1 MPKPRS
7 RKPDPKTPQPA
18 RTPAATRIPAPARA
32 PAPAREKWLLWLGAI
47 LLLTY
52 FIYQPSLD
60 NGFTNWDDD
69 YYVTQ
74 NAIVAHPTLHALVT
88 EPSGGNYHPLTMA
101 SLALNY
107 AISGTNAVSYHWLNL
122 FLHLANTALVFLFI
136 RKLTGGRLWTT
147 VVTSL
152 FFGIHPM
159 HVESVAWIAERKD
172 VLYALFYLLGLITY
186 LRYLDRQR
194 LIWLLP
200 TWLAFVLSVASK
212 PAAVV
217 FPITLLA
224 IDYFKRRPYSL
235 RLVLEKIPF
244 LLVSIAGGLL
254 TLYAQKSVGAVAAP
268 HQWSIFQKI
277 LFASYGTCMYVVK
290 LFLPLRLSAIYP
302 YPAAEGAPMGSEY
315 YIAFAALLILL
326 PTVLYLF
333 RRNRVVLFGIAF
345 FFINIALVLQFIS
358 VGQAV
363 MADRYTYLPYIGLFF
378 ALSWWLDERPGTK
391 VAGISLRAN
400 LAALF
405 LALMVVS
412 LIQTWKRC
420 DVWQDAGAL
429 WNDTIRNYPNQIFDA
444 YNNRGV
450 YLIAQNRYEEALAD
464 LNHALALNPRVARA
478 WVNKGSVYAETNRN
492 DSAYVCFERAI
503 EIKPDYPE
511 ALTNRGGIRSRRGD
525 LVGAVEDCTKAIQLN
540 PTFRGAYM
548 NRASTYFKMG
558 EFEKAVE
565 DRRRVIELDP
575 RNPENYIQ
583 MGSIALALAQLDRT
597 RDAIAAYDEAIRTAP
612 PEDRQRL
619 AGYHLRRSQTWWRLK
634 ERERALIDAQAAK
647 RLGADV
653 DSAYIRELEGFED
666 TRPRTGNVPR

>member
-1 MPKPRS
+1 MRKTKSKKLDTKLSGSARPR
-7 RKPDPKTPQPA
+7 
-18 RTPAATRIPAPARA
+18 
-32 PAPAREKWLLWLGAI
+32 AREIWLLCLGAI
-47 LLLTY
+47 LLITFL
-52 FIYQPSLD
+52 IYQPSLD
-60 NGFTNWDDD
+60 NDFTGWDDS
-69 YYVTQ
+69 YYASQ
-74 NAIVAHPTLHALVT
+74 NAIVTHPSLKTLLT
-88 EPSGGNYHPLTMA
+88 EPLVGNYHPLTMA
-101 SLALNY
+101 SLTLNY
-107 AISGTNAVSYHWLNL
+107 AISGARPAPFHWLNL
-122 FLHLANTALVFLFI
+122 ILHLANTALVFFFV

-147 VVTSL
+147 VVTAL
-152 FFGIHPM
+152 FFEIHPM

-172 VLYALFYLLGLITY
+172 VLYAFFYLLALLAY
-186 LRYLDRQR
+186 LRYLDRSR
-194 LIWLLP
+194 WTWLLA

-217 FPITLLA
+217 LPITLLA
-224 IDYFKRRPYSL
+224 IDYFRRRPFHL
-235 RLVLEKIPF
+235 RLILEKVPF
-244 LLVSIAGGLL
+244 LLVSVAGGLL
-254 TLYAQKSVGAVAAP
+254 TLHAQKSTGAMVAP
-268 HQWSIFQKI
+268 HQWTMFERI
-277 LFASYGTCMYVVK
+277 LFASYGLAMYVVK
-290 LFLPLRLSAIYP
+290 LFVPLGLSAIYP
-302 YPAAEGAPMGSEY
+302 YPTVAGVPPGYYAAFLAVV
-315 YIAFAALLILL
+315 ILL
-326 PTVLYLF
+326 PTILILF
-333 RRNRVVLFGIAF
+333 RRDRAVLFGIAF
-345 FFINIALVLQFIS
+345 FFINVALVLQFIT

-511 ALTNRGGIRSRRGD
+511 ALANRGGIRSRRGD

>member
-18 RTPAATRIPAPARA
+18 RAPAR
-32 PAPAREKWLLWLGAI
+32 PPAREKWLLWLGAI

-74 NAIVAHPTLHALVT
+74 NALVAHPTLKALVT
-88 EPSGGNYHPLTMA
+88 EPAGGNYHPLTMA

-107 AISGTNAVSYHWLNL
+107 AISGAHAASYHWLNL
-122 FLHLANTALVFLFI
+122 FLHLANTALVFLFV

-147 VVTSL
+147 VVTAL

-172 VLYALFYLLGLITY
+172 VLYALFYLLGLIAY
-186 LRYLDRQR
+186 LRYLDGRR
-194 LIWLLP
+194 WPWLIP
-200 TWLAFVLSVASK
+200 TWVAFVLSVASK

-224 IDYFKRRPYSL
+224 IDYFKRRPYRHL
-235 RLVLEKIPF
+235 LVLEKIPF

-268 HQWSIFQKI
+268 HQWSVFQKI
-277 LFASYGTCMYVVK
+277 LFASYGTVMYVVK
-290 LFLPLRLSAIYP
+290 LFLPVRLSAIYP
-302 YPAAEGAPMGSEY
+302 YPTAEGASLGPEY
-315 YIAFAALLILL
+315 YVAFVAALILL
-326 PTVLYLF
+326 PALIFLF
-333 RRNRVVLFGIAF
+333 RSHRAVLFGLAF
-345 FFINIALVLQFIS
+345 FFINVALVLQFVS

-378 ALSWWLDERPGTK
+378 ALAWWLDERPGPK
-391 VAGISLRAN
+391 LAGVPVRYGLG
-400 LAALF
+400 ALF
-405 LALMVVS
+405 LALTAVS

-420 DVWQDAGAL
+420 DVWQDAGKL
-429 WNDTIRNYPNQIFDA
+429 WDDTIEKYPNEIFDA

-450 YLIAQNRYEEALAD
+450 YYIAQNRYEEALAD

-503 EIKPDYPE
+503 EIAPDYPE
-511 ALTNRGGIRSRRGD
+511 GLANRGAIRSRRGD
-525 LVGAVEDCTKAIQLN
+525 LAGAVEDFARAIRLN

-548 NRASTYFKMG
+548 NRASVYFKMG
-558 EFEKAVE
+558 EYERAVA
-565 DRRRVIELDP
+565 DRRRVIDLDP
-575 RNPENYIQ
+575 RNPANYIQ
-583 MGSIALALAQLDRT
+583 MGSIGLALSQLDRT
-597 RDAIAAYDEAIRTAP
+597 RDAIAAYDEAILAAP
-612 PEDRQRL
+612 PDDRQRL

-634 ERERALIDAQAAK
+634 ERERALIDAQAAM

-653 DSAYIRELEGFED
+653 DSAYMRELEGAD
-666 TRPRTGNVPR
+666 RSRPGVGTVPR

>member
-18 RTPAATRIPAPARA
+18 RTPAPARA

-159 HVESVAWIAERKD
+159 HVESVA
-172 VLYALFYLLGLITY
+172 
-186 LRYLDRQR
+186 
-194 LIWLLP
+194 
-200 TWLAFVLSVASK
+200 SK

-315 YIAFAALLILL
+315 YIAFAAVLILL

-363 MADRYTYLPYIGLFF
+363 MADRYTYLPYVGLFF